1 MDDFTRGAALPGVPT
16 QVWSIKKNVEDTSH
30 SYMVVS
36 FVDST
41 LVLSVGEHVREIKDS
56 GFSTRRQTLYVVTLA
71 GGAGHAQVHAEGILM
86 VLPGKERTEWKP
98 PIGKLIKHAAGN
110 EKQIVVALEGGT

>member
-1 MDDFTRGAALPGVPT
+1 MFLYVLTCIEKIL
-16 QVWSIKKNVEDTSH
+16 SIFCQ
-30 SYMVVS
+30 VS

-41 LVLSVGEHVREIKDS
+41 LILSVGEHVREIKDS

-98 PIGKLIKHAAGN
+98 
-110 EKQIVVALEGGT
+110 